1 MLSGISRRANKK
13 QRPCA
18 VPFCKTALTR
28 HDMHKEMS
36 RGNVQQSEIS
46 NRQSAMPLN
55 LYALLIHPKHFL
67 HHIHDFSQRRIRPHR
82 VQQVWHSIFSSLA
95 SDAESIES
103 LADGGG

>member
-1 MLSGISRRANKK
+1 MSAKREQVISNQQSAISN
-13 QRPCA
+13 
-18 VPFCKTALTR
+18 
-28 HDMHKEMS
+28 HSDDHHKEMS

-46 NRQSAMPLN
+46 NRQSAMPLD
-55 LYALLIHPKHFL
+55 LHALLIHPKHFL

-103 LADGGG
+103 LADGGVIALLA